1 MVNQQYFIPVI
12 PDSAPIVVHTSQGD
26 YDAADSQGRLCFNLV
41 YDGIAYDTDSAVA
54 RIQGTKPD
62 GTVFGYDAEVD
73 GSVVRVK
80 LTSQMTA
87 VPGRVVCNL
96 VLTNDDGAIGTF
108 VIWLEVQSSALDP
121 NADISHT
128 EIPALIDLAQE
139 EAQRAEDAAD
149 RAEDAADL
157 AESWSQNPPYIGL
170 NGHWFVYDV
179 STETFVDSNVDA
191 RGRNGSKWYYGTVIS
206 GKSSTPTA
214 FPSSGI
220 TYAYENDAYL
230 NKTEGAIYHCTLEGN
245 ASTAKWV
252 YDMTLSGGGGG
263 ATVLSDLTDVVI
275 TALSNGQLLQYDS
288 AAGKWKN
295 VTLSPGGAT
304 ALANLTDV
312 DLTSLQN
319 GQLLQYDSTAG
330 KWKNVTLSPGG
341 ATTLAALSDVDLN
354 SLADGE
360 ILQYD
365 SASGKWINVAPTS
378 GGHTMIS
385 VSGDI
390 GTLAGLTDGDDDYVV
405 NAYTIKRWSNCD
417 VRSLLTTVA
426 QGVDTIGTWVDDWK
440 ASGASRVG
448 WLWSAD
454 LYQVLEDGSG
464 NPVLDV
470 EVAPVFLAAE
480 DEVVGLYEMRI
491 DDDVSN
497 GGTPGGAVAFKFTGP
512 IQDVA
517 GAVVGVKLIKQRI
530 NVNNFTV
537 LS

>member
-1 MVNQQYFIPVI
+1 MVNQQYFIPVV

-26 YDAADSQGRLCFNLV
+26 YDAAESQGRLCFNLV

-121 NADISHT
+121 NADVSHT

-139 EAQRAEDAAD
+139 EAQRAEEAAD

-179 STETFVDSNVDA
+179 STETFVDSGVDA
-191 RGRNGSKWYYGTVIS
+191 RGRNGSKWYYGTVVS

-288 AAGKWKN
+288 IAGKWKN

-304 ALANLTDV
+304 ALSALTDV
-312 DLTSLQN
+312 DISSLLD

-330 KWKNVTLSPGG
+330 KWKNVTMSPGG
-341 ATTLAALSDVDLN
+341 ATALSALTDVDLT
-354 SLADGE
+354 SLQNGQML
-360 ILQYD
+360 IYD
-365 SASGKWINVAPTS
+365 STAGKWKNANMPAVNDATLTIQKNGTTVGTFTANASSNVTANIVTGEYIKTASVSSGSVTFTGVDDSVNS
-378 GGHTMIS
+378 GGCGYDVFFDITSSSTNKSPYAKLTSIS
-385 VSGDI
+385 GE
-390 GTLAGLTDGDDDYVV
+390 GT
-405 NAYTIKRWSNCD
+405 SNC
-417 VRSLLTTVA
+417 SLTYQTDA
-426 QGVDTIGTWVDDWK
+426 DDGTNT
-440 ASGASRVG
+440 AH
-448 WLWSAD
+448 
-454 LYQVLEDGSG
+454 LYQ
-464 NPVLDV
+464 
-470 EVAPVFLAAE
+470 
-480 DEVVGLYEMRI
+480 Y
-491 DDDVSN
+491 
-497 GGTPGGAVAFKFTGP
+497 K
-512 IQDVA
+512 
-517 GAVVGVKLIKQRI
+517 
-530 NVNNFTV
+530 
-537 LS
+537 

>member
-1 MVNQQYFIPVI
+1 MVNQQYFIPVV

-62 GTVFGYDAEVD
+62 GTVFGYDAAVD

-87 VPGRVVCNL
+87 VPGRVICNL

-179 STETFVDSNVDA
+179 STETFVDSGVDA

-220 TYAYENDAYL
+220 TYA
-230 NKTEGAIYHCTLEGN
+230 
-245 ASTAKWV
+245 
-252 YDMTLSGGGGG
+252 
-263 ATVLSDLTDVVI
+263 
-275 TALSNGQLLQYDS
+275 
-288 AAGKWKN
+288 
-295 VTLSPGGAT
+295 
-304 ALANLTDV
+304 
-312 DLTSLQN
+312 
-319 GQLLQYDSTAG
+319 
-330 KWKNVTLSPGG
+330 
-341 ATTLAALSDVDLN
+341 
-354 SLADGE
+354 
-360 ILQYD
+360 
-365 SASGKWINVAPTS
+365 
-378 GGHTMIS
+378 
-385 VSGDI
+385 
-390 GTLAGLTDGDDDYVV
+390 
-405 NAYTIKRWSNCD
+405 
-417 VRSLLTTVA
+417 
-426 QGVDTIGTWVDDWK
+426 
-440 ASGASRVG
+440 
-448 WLWSAD
+448 
-454 LYQVLEDGSG
+454 
-464 NPVLDV
+464 
-470 EVAPVFLAAE
+470 
-480 DEVVGLYEMRI
+480 
-491 DDDVSN
+491 
-497 GGTPGGAVAFKFTGP
+497 
-512 IQDVA
+512 
-517 GAVVGVKLIKQRI
+517 
-530 NVNNFTV
+530 
-537 LS
+537 

>member
-1 MVNQQYFIPVI
+1 MVNQQYFIPVV

-26 YDAADSQGRLCFNLV
+26 YDEAESQGRLCFNLV

-139 EAQRAEDAAD
+139 EAQRAEEAAD

-179 STETFVDSNVDA
+179 STETFVDSGVDA
-191 RGRNGSKWYYGTVIS
+191 RGRNGSKWYYGTVVS

-230 NKTEGAIYHCTLEGN
+230 NTTEGAIYHCTLEGN

-263 ATVLSDLTDVVI
+263 SVVTWTQIQTSTGATKIAEIDIDGSKTDVYAPSGGGGSTY
-275 TALSNGQLLQYDS
+275 TAGNGIDSTELGNGKIQLDYGTVSAGNTTKPVTGKAVNDALPTVNDATLTIQQNGTSKGTFTANASTNATANIETDDWAATGTVSSGAVSFSGVDDSGNYGYELYIEVTGSSTNKNPSGQISSLSGTGTSSMSISFTVDADN
-288 AAGKWKN
+288 
-295 VTLSPGGAT
+295 GAT
-304 ALANLTDV
+304 A
-312 DLTSLQN
+312 
-319 GQLLQYDSTAG
+319 
-330 KWKNVTLSPGG
+330 
-341 ATTLAALSDVDLN
+341 
-354 SLADGE
+354 
-360 ILQYD
+360 
-365 SASGKWINVAPTS
+365 
-378 GGHTMIS
+378 
-385 VSGDI
+385 
-390 GTLAGLTDGDDDYVV
+390 
-405 NAYTIKRWSNCD
+405 
-417 VRSLLTTVA
+417 
-426 QGVDTIGTWVDDWK
+426 
-440 ASGASRVG
+440 
-448 WLWSAD
+448 
-454 LYQVLEDGSG
+454 
-464 NPVLDV
+464 
-470 EVAPVFLAAE
+470 
-480 DEVVGLYEMRI
+480 
-491 DDDVSN
+491 
-497 GGTPGGAVAFKFTGP
+497 
-512 IQDVA
+512 
-517 GAVVGVKLIKQRI
+517 KLRRLK
-530 NVNNFTV
+530 
-537 LS
+537 

>member
-26 YDAADSQGRLCFNLV
+26 YDEAESQGRLCFNLI

-96 VLTNDDGAIGTF
+96 VLINDDGAIGTF

-139 EAQRAEDAAD
+139 EAQRAEEAAD

-179 STETFVDSNVDA
+179 ATETFVDSGVDA

-206 GKSSTPTA
+206 GKSSMPTA

-263 ATVLSDLTDVVI
+263 GGSVVTWTQIQATGIKIAEIDIDGSTQDVYAPTGGGSSY
-275 TALSNGQLLQYDS
+275 TAGNGIDS
-288 AAGKWKN
+288 
-295 VTLSPGGAT
+295 TE
-304 ALANLTDV
+304 LANSKIQLDYGTVSGSNTTKPVTGKAVNDALPTVNDGMLTIQQNGVSKAAFSANTSSNSTANIVTGEYIKTASVSSGTVTFTGVDDSVNSGGCGYDV
-312 DLTSLQN
+312 FFDVTSNSTNKSPYAKLTSISGEGTNNCTLTYQTDADDGTN
-319 GQLLQYDSTAG
+319 TA
-330 KWKNVTLSPGG
+330 
-341 ATTLAALSDVDLN
+341 
-354 SLADGE
+354 
-360 ILQYD
+360 
-365 SASGKWINVAPTS
+365 
-378 GGHTMIS
+378 H
-385 VSGDI
+385 
-390 GTLAGLTDGDDDYVV
+390 
-405 NAYTIKRWSNCD
+405 
-417 VRSLLTTVA
+417 
-426 QGVDTIGTWVDDWK
+426 
-440 ASGASRVG
+440 
-448 WLWSAD
+448 
-454 LYQVLEDGSG
+454 LYQ
-464 NPVLDV
+464 
-470 EVAPVFLAAE
+470 
-480 DEVVGLYEMRI
+480 Y
-491 DDDVSN
+491 
-497 GGTPGGAVAFKFTGP
+497 K
-512 IQDVA
+512 
-517 GAVVGVKLIKQRI
+517 
-530 NVNNFTV
+530 
-537 LS
+537 